1 MQLNRKKALVNCVR
15 DLYNKGF
22 TSPVSGNHSV
32 RLPGKK
38 LMWITPSGVPR
49 YMLKEKDLVKVD
61 LENDIPINSSNT
73 DDGRTSK
80 TLKPSSEW
88 RMHACIYNKLKEI
101 NAVVHTHSPYTL
113 AVAISEN
120 EFQQVIEEAR
130 IIVGNPTIISNLPA
144 GSTDLAN
151 AVSDAF
157 KEGKREKEKEMRAV
171 IIRNHGV
178 VSIGNN
184 IHEARAIIESLE
196 EWSKILVLSKVFG
209 GPRYIL

>member
-1 MQLNRKKALVNCVR
+1 
-15 DLYNKGF
+15 
-22 TSPVSGNHSV
+22 
-32 RLPGKK
+32 
-38 LMWITPSGVPR
+38 MWITPSRVPR
-49 YMLKEKDLVKVD
+49 YILKEKDLVKVD
-61 LENDIPINSSNT
+61 LENDIPINSSNA
-73 DDGRTSK
+73 DDGRPNK

-113 AVAISEN
+113 AVPISEN
-120 EFQQVIEEAR
+120 EFQHVIEEAK
-130 IIVGNPTIISNLPA
+130 IIVGNPTIIANIPA

-151 AVSDAF
+151 AVSNAF
-157 KEGKREKEKEMRAV
+157 KEGKEEKEKEMRAV

-209 GPRYIL
+209 GPKYIL

>member
-1 MQLNRKKALVNCVR
+1 
-15 DLYNKGF
+15 
-22 TSPVSGNHSV
+22 
-32 RLPGKK
+32 
-38 LMWITPSGVPR
+38 MWITPSGVPR
-49 YMLKEKDLVKVD
+49 YLLKQKDLVKVD
-61 LENDIPINSSNT
+61 LENGIPINSSNA

-120 EFQQVIEEAR
+120 EFQHVIEEAK
-130 IIVGNPTIISNLPA
+130 IIVVNPTIIANIPA
-144 GSTDLAN
+144 GSTDLAY
-151 AVSDAF
+151 AVSNAF
-157 KEGKREKEKEMRAV
+157 KEGKEEKEKEMRTV

-196 EWSKILVLSKVFG
+196 EWSKILVISKVFG
-209 GPRYIL
+209 GPKYIL